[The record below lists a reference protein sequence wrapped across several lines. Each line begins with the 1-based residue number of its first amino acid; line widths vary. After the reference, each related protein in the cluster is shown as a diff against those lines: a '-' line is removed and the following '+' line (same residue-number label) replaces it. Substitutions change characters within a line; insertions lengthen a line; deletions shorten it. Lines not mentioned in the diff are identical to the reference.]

1 MRMLATTAAA
11 LGIAGAVAVGTPSPS
26 LAQGFY
32 VEGPGVSFGI
42 GNPWHHRY
50 RYHRYY
56 DGPYAYYG
64 GPRYRHYDRHWSY
77 DRRYYRPYRDW

>member
-11 LGIAGAVAVGTPSPS
+11 LGIAGAVAVGAPSPT

-42 GNPWHHRY
+42 GHPGYRY
-50 RYHRYY
+50 RYHRYNRYY
-56 DGPYAYYG
+56 DGGPYAYYG
-64 GPRYRHYDRHWSY
+64 RRHYYY
-77 DRRYYRPYRDW
+77 DPPYERRYYRRYRDW